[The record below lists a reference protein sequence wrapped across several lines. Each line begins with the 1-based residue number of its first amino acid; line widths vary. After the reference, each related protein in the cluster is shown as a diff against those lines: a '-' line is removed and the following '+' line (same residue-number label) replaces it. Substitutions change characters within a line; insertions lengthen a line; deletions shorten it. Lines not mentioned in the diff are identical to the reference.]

1 LKQELRSN
9 RVNNP
14 MRRAQWLALGI
25 TDEDMLKPKIA
36 VVNSSSEL
44 AICFSHL
51 DGIAAVVKQAVRAA
65 GGLPFEIRT
74 VAPSDF
80 IINSARG
87 GNYILPSRDL
97 LTNDIEV
104 AVEGA
109 QLDGMI
115 CLASCDKTMPGQ
127 VMAAARLNIP
137 SIIVICGY
145 QQSGALGGRHCDIED
160 VFLGSAHAAMGRITP
175 EALKEMSANAIRG
188 PGVCSGLGT
197 ANTMHSVSEA
207 LGMSLPGAAP
217 VRASSAKMMDYA
229 RQSGSRIVEMVWE
242 DLRPRSILTPAAFAN
257 AVAMV
262 LGISGS
268 INSIKHLQA
277 IAVEGEVDV
286 DIYRLFDEM
295 GRRVPVV
302 CAIRPNGDYP
312 IEAFEDAGGARA
324 VMKSLESLLQT
335 EALTVTG
342 RTVSENLRD
351 VTVADAEVIRSL
363 GLPYSKQPAIV
374 LLRGSLAQ
382 NGVVKI
388 GLGSEGRPTQFRG
401 PAKVFEDRQT
411 ALEAI
416 RTGSIRA
423 GDVLVLRGDGVKGGP
438 GMGGAANM
446 AVFALDGV
454 GLALHVAV
462 VTDGQMS
469 GLANKGLVVA
479 EVEPEGGV
487 AGPLSV
493 VQDGDTISIDLGQ
506 RRLDLDIAETDLR
519 ARLADAH
526 VVRRPDG
533 RGWLSIYRRTALPL
547 SDGAA
552 LVPKADFR
560 TGN

>member
-1 LKQELRSN
+1 LTQELRSN
-9 RVNNP
+9 KVNNP

-25 TDEDMLKPKIA
+25 SDQDMLKPKIA

-51 DGIAAVVKQAVRAA
+51 DGIAAVVKDAVRKA

-74 VAPSDF
+74 IAPSDF
-80 IINSARG
+80 IINSGRG

-115 CLASCDKTMPGQ
+115 CLASCDKTLPGQ

-137 SIIVICGY
+137 TIIVVCGY
-145 QQSGALGGRHCDIED
+145 QQSGESRGAHCDIED
-160 VFLGSAHAAMGRITP
+160 VFMASAHAAMGRISP
-175 EALKEMSANAIRG
+175 DELRDMSANAIRS

-197 ANTMHSVSEA
+197 ANTMHSVCEA
-207 LGMSLPGAAP
+207 LGMCLPGAAP
-217 VRASSAKMMDYA
+217 VRANSEKMFEYA
-229 RQSGSRIVEMVWE
+229 RQSGARIVEMIWE
-242 DLRPRSILTPAAFAN
+242 DLRPRTILTPAAFAN

-262 LGISGS
+262 LAISGS
-268 INSIKHLQA
+268 INAMKHLQA
-277 IAVEGEVDV
+277 MAVEGQVDV
-286 DIYRLFDEM
+286 DIYRLFDEL
-295 GRRVPVV
+295 GGRVPVL
-302 CAIRPNGDYP
+302 CAIRPNGEYP

-324 VMKSLESLLQT
+324 VLKQLEPLLHT
-335 EALTVTG
+335 DAITVTG
-342 RTVSENLRD
+342 RSVASNLSD
-351 VTVADAEVIRSL
+351 VRVGDEEIIRPLSR
-363 GLPYSKQPAIV
+363 PYSNQPAIV
-374 LLRGSLAQ
+374 LLRGSLAPSG
-382 NGVVKI
+382 GVVKI
-388 GLGSEGRPTQFRG
+388 GLRQEGRPTKLRG
-401 PAKVFEDRQT
+401 PVKVFEDRQP

-416 RTGSIRA
+416 RTGKIQA

-454 GLALHVAV
+454 GLALKVAV

-487 AGPLSV
+487 IGPLSV
-493 VQDGDTISIDLGQ
+493 IEDGDIVSIDLA
-506 RRLDLDIAETDLR
+506 RRIIDLEVPEAELE
-519 ARLADAH
+519 ARLAHAA
-526 VVRRPDG
+526 VVAKPA

-547 SDGAA
+547 SQGAV
-552 LVPKADFR
+552 LVSPEPLE
-560 TGN
+560 

>member
-1 LKQELRSN
+1 LTRELRSN
-9 RVNNP
+9 KANNP

-25 TDEDMLKPKIA
+25 SDEDMDKPKIA

-51 DGIAAVVKQAVRAA
+51 DGIAKVVKDAVRQA

-80 IINSARG
+80 IINSGRG

-104 AVEGA
+104 TVEGA

-115 CLASCDKTMPGQ
+115 CLASCDKTLPGQ
-127 VMAAARLNIP
+127 VMAAARVNIP
-137 SIIVICGY
+137 TIIVICGY
-145 QQSGALGGRHCDIED
+145 QQSGEARGRHCDIED
-160 VFLGSAHAAMGRITP
+160 VFLGSAHAAMGQITSA
-175 EALKEMSANAIRG
+175 ELREMSANAIRS

-197 ANTMHSVSEA
+197 ANTMHSVCEA

-217 VRASSAKMMDYA
+217 VRANSAKMMEYA
-229 RQSGSRIVEMVWE
+229 RRSGERIVQMVWE
-242 DLRPRSILTPAAFAN
+242 DLRPRAILTPAAFAN

-268 INSIKHLQA
+268 INAIKHLQA
-277 IAVEGEVDV
+277 IAMEGQVDV
-286 DIYRLFDEM
+286 DIYRLVDEL
-295 GRRVPVV
+295 GKRVPVL
-302 CAIRPNGDYP
+302 CAIRPNGEYP

-324 VMKSLESLLQT
+324 VLKRLEPLLQT
-335 EALTVTG
+335 DAITVTG
-342 RTVSENLRD
+342 RTMAENLAD
-351 VTVADAEVIRSL
+351 VRVANDEVIRPL
-363 GLPYSKQPAIV
+363 DRPYSDQPAIV
-374 LLRGSLAQ
+374 LLRGSLAPCC
-382 NGVVKI
+382 GVVKI
-388 GLGSEGRPTQFRG
+388 GLRQEGRPTEFRG
-401 PAKVFEDRQT
+401 PAKVFEDRQP

-416 RTGSIRA
+416 RTGKIQA
-423 GDVLVLRGDGVKGGP
+423 GDVLVLRGDGVLGGP

-454 GLALHVAV
+454 GLALKVAV

-493 VQDGDTISIDLGQ
+493 LQDGDMVSIDLA
-506 RRLDLDIAETDLR
+506 RRRIDLEIPEAELQ
-519 ARLADAH
+519 ARLAHPH
-526 VVRRPDG
+526 VVAKPA

-547 SDGAA
+547 SQGAA
-552 LVPKADFR
+552 L
-560 TGN
+560 TEL

>member
-1 LKQELRSN
+1 LTRELRSN
-9 RVNNP
+9 KVNNP

-25 TDEDMLKPKIA
+25 SDQDMNKPKIA

-51 DGIAAVVKQAVRAA
+51 DGIAKVVKDAVREA

-74 VAPSDF
+74 IAPSDF
-80 IINSARG
+80 IINSGRG

-115 CLASCDKTMPGQ
+115 CLASCDKTLPGQ

-137 SIIVICGY
+137 TIIVTCGY
-145 QQSGALGGRHCDIED
+145 QQSGESRGAHCDIED
-160 VFLGSAHAAMGRITP
+160 VFLASAHAAMGRITP
-175 EALKEMSANAIRG
+175 EELRDMSANAIRS

-197 ANTMHSVSEA
+197 ANTMHSVCEA
-207 LGMSLPGAAP
+207 LGMCLPGAAP
-217 VRASSAKMMDYA
+217 VRANSPKMFEYA
-229 RQSGSRIVEMVWE
+229 RRSGARIVEMTWE
-242 DLRPRSILTPAAFAN
+242 DLRPRAILTPDAFAN
-257 AVAMV
+257 AVAIV

-268 INSIKHLQA
+268 INAMKHLQA
-277 IAVEGEVDV
+277 IAVEGQVDI
-286 DIYRLFDEM
+286 DIYRLFEQL
-295 GRRVPVV
+295 GERVPVL

-324 VMKSLESLLQT
+324 VLKQLEPLLRT
-335 EALTVTG
+335 GALTVTG
-342 RTVSENLRD
+342 RAMAENLAGVRVD
-351 VTVADAEVIRSL
+351 NEEVIRPL
-363 GLPYSKQPAIV
+363 NRPYSDQPAIV
-374 LLRGSLAQ
+374 LLRGSLAPAG
-382 NGVVKI
+382 GVVKI
-388 GLGSEGRPTQFRG
+388 GLRHEGRPTQLRG
-401 PAKVFEDRQT
+401 PAKVFEDRQP

-416 RTGSIRA
+416 RTGKIQA
-423 GDVLVLRGDGVKGGP
+423 GDVLVLRGDGVQGGP

-454 GLALHVAV
+454 GLALKVAV

-493 VQDGDTISIDLGQ
+493 IEDGDMVSIDLGKRSIDLEIPDAELQ
-506 RRLDLDIAETDLR
+506 RRLEH
-519 ARLADAH
+519 AH
-526 VVRRPDG
+526 VVAKPA

-547 SDGAA
+547 SQGAA
-552 LVPKADFR
+552 LVSPEPRND
-560 TGN
+560 

>member
-1 LKQELRSN
+1 MTRELRSN
-9 RVNNP
+9 KVNNP

-25 TDEDMLKPKIA
+25 SDEDMNKPKIA

-51 DGIAAVVKQAVRAA
+51 DGIAAVVKDAVRKA

-74 VAPSDF
+74 IAPSDF
-80 IINSARG
+80 IINSGRG

-115 CLASCDKTMPGQ
+115 CLASCDKTLPGQ
-127 VMAAARLNIP
+127 VMAAARLDIP
-137 SIIVICGY
+137 TIIVICGY
-145 QQSGALGGRHCDIED
+145 QQSGEAGGAHCDIED
-160 VFLGSAHAAMGRITP
+160 VFLASAHAAMGSITSDQ
-175 EALKEMSANAIRG
+175 LRDMSANAIRS

-197 ANTMHSVSEA
+197 ANTMHSVCEA
-207 LGMSLPGAAP
+207 LGMCLPGAAP
-217 VRASSAKMMDYA
+217 VRANSEKMFEYA
-229 RQSGSRIVEMVWE
+229 RRSGTRIVEMIWE
-242 DLRPRSILTPAAFAN
+242 DLRPRAILTPGTFAN

-262 LGISGS
+262 LAISGS
-268 INSIKHLQA
+268 INAMKHLQA
-277 IAVEGEVDV
+277 IAVEGQVDV
-286 DIYRLFDEM
+286 DIYKLFDEL
-295 GRRVPVV
+295 GERVPVL

-324 VMKSLESLLQT
+324 VLKQLEPLLDT
-335 EALTVTG
+335 AAMTVTG
-342 RTVSENLRD
+342 RSVASNLADVRVRD
-351 VTVADAEVIRSL
+351 QEIIRPL
-363 GLPYSKQPAIV
+363 NRPYSHQPAIV
-374 LLRGSLAQ
+374 LVRGTLGR
-382 NGVVKI
+382 GVVKI
-388 GLGSEGRPTQFRG
+388 GLRHEGRPTRLRG
-401 PAKVFEDRQT
+401 PSKVFEDRQP

-416 RTGSIRA
+416 RTGKIQA

-454 GLALHVAV
+454 GLALQVAV

-487 AGPLSV
+487 VGPLSV
-493 VQDGDTISIDLGQ
+493 IQDGDIVSIDLE
-506 RRLDLDIAETDLR
+506 RRSLDLEVAEAELETR
-519 ARLADAH
+519 FTNAH
-526 VVRRPDG
+526 AVAKPA

-547 SDGAA
+547 SQGAA
-552 LVPKADFR
+552 LVSKND
-560 TGN
+560 

>member
-1 LKQELRSN
+1 MIRELRSN

-14 MRRAQWLALGI
+14 MRRAQWLALGLS
-25 TDEDMLKPKIA
+25 DEDLQKPKIA

-51 DGIAAVVKQAVRAA
+51 DGVAAVVKDAVRKA
-65 GGLPFEIRT
+65 GGVPFEIRT
-74 VAPSDF
+74 IAPSDF

-127 VMAAARLNIP
+127 VMAAARLDIP
-137 SIIVICGY
+137 ALIVIGGY
-145 QQSGALGGRHCDIED
+145 QKSGESGGAHCDIED
-160 VFLGSAHAAMGRITP
+160 VFVASAHAQMGRITP
-175 EALKEMSANAIRG
+175 DRLRDMSSNAIRG

-197 ANTMHSVSEA
+197 ANTMHSVCEA
-207 LGMSLPGAAP
+207 LGMCLPGAAP
-217 VRASSAKMMDYA
+217 VRANSDKMFENA
-229 RQSGSRIVEMVWE
+229 RQSGARIVGMVWE
-242 DLRPRSILTPAAFAN
+242 DLRPRAILNPAAFAN

-262 LGISGS
+262 LAISGS
-268 INSIKHLQA
+268 INAIKHLQA
-277 IAVEGEVDV
+277 IAVEAQVDV
-286 DIYRLFDEM
+286 DVYRLFDEL
-295 GRRVPVV
+295 GRRVPVLA
-302 CAIRPNGDYP
+302 AIRPNGDYP

-324 VMKSLESLLQT
+324 VLKQL
-335 EALTVTG
+335 EALLAGDAITATGLTMAQSVAGAAVTD
-342 RTVSENLRD
+342 E
-351 VTVADAEVIRSL
+351 EVIRPLSR
-363 GLPYSKQPAIV
+363 PYSSQPSIV
-374 LLRGSLAQ
+374 LVRGSLGR
-382 NGVVKI
+382 GVVKI
-388 GLGSEGRPTQFRG
+388 GLGHEGRPTRHRG
-401 PAKVFEDRQT
+401 PAKVFEDRVP

-416 RTGSIRA
+416 RNGRIQA

-454 GLALHVAV
+454 GLALQVAV

-493 VQDGDTISIDLGQ
+493 IQDGDIISIDLAE
-506 RRLDLDIAETDLR
+506 RRIDLEVPESELQTRRAHAHPIAKP
-519 ARLADAH
+519 A
-526 VVRRPDG
+526 
-533 RGWLSIYRRTALPL
+533 RGWLSIYRRNARPL
-547 SDGAA
+547 ADGAA
-552 LVPKADFR
+552 LVEPDPR
-560 TGN
+560 LNSPR

>member
-1 LKQELRSN
+1 MTRELRSN
-9 RVNNP
+9 KVNNP

-25 TDEDMLKPKIA
+25 SDQDMNKPKIA

-51 DGIAAVVKQAVRAA
+51 DGISAVVKDAVRKA

-74 VAPSDF
+74 IAPSDF
-80 IINSARG
+80 IINSGRG

-115 CLASCDKTMPGQ
+115 CLASCDKTLPGQ

-137 SIIVICGY
+137 TIIVICGY
-145 QQSGALGGRHCDIED
+145 QQSGESRGTHCDIED
-160 VFLGSAHAAMGRITP
+160 VFLASAHAAMGRISAD
-175 EALKEMSANAIRG
+175 ELRDMSANAIRG

-197 ANTMHSVSEA
+197 ANTMHSVCEA
-207 LGMSLPGAAP
+207 LGMCLPGAAP
-217 VRASSAKMMDYA
+217 VRANSEKMFDYA
-229 RQSGSRIVEMVWE
+229 RQSGARIVEMVWE
-242 DLRPRSILTPAAFAN
+242 DLRPGAILTRGAFAN

-262 LGISGS
+262 LAISGS
-268 INSIKHLQA
+268 INAVKHLQA
-277 IAVEGEVDV
+277 IAVEGQVDV
-286 DIYRLFDEM
+286 DIYKLFDEL
-295 GRRVPVV
+295 GARVPVL
-302 CAIRPNGDYP
+302 CAIRPNGEYP

-324 VMKSLESLLQT
+324 VLKQLEPLLHADT
-335 EALTVTG
+335 VTVTG
-342 RTVSENLRD
+342 RTMAGNLVG
-351 VTVADAEVIRSL
+351 VTVDNEEVIR
-363 GLPYSKQPAIV
+363 GLARPYSDQAAIV
-374 LLRGSLAQ
+374 LLRGSLGR
-382 NGVVKI
+382 GVVKI
-388 GLGSEGRPTQFRG
+388 GLRHEGRPTRLRG
-401 PAKVFEDRQT
+401 PAKVFEDRQP

-416 RTGSIRA
+416 RTGKIQA
-423 GDVLVLRGDGVKGGP
+423 GDVLVLRGDGVQGGP

-454 GLALHVAV
+454 GLALKVAV

-487 AGPLSV
+487 VGPLSV
-493 VQDGDTISIDLGQ
+493 IQDGDIVSIDLGQ
-506 RRLDLDIAETDLR
+506 RSIDHEIAEAELQ
-519 ARLADAH
+519 ARLAHAH
-526 VVRRPDG
+526 AVTKPA

-547 SDGAA
+547 SQGAA
-552 LVPKADFR
+552 LVSPEPSNR
-560 TGN
+560 E

>member
-1 LKQELRSN
+1 
-9 RVNNP
+9 

-25 TDEDMLKPKIA
+25 SDQDMQKPKIA

-51 DGIAAVVKQAVRAA
+51 DGLAAVVKDAVRQA

-74 VAPSDF
+74 IAPSDF
-80 IINSARG
+80 IINSGRG

-115 CLASCDKTMPGQ
+115 CLASCDKTLPGQ

-137 SIIVICGY
+137 TIIVICGY
-145 QQSGALGGRHCDIED
+145 QKSGESRGAHCDIED
-160 VFLGSAHAAMGRITP
+160 VFLASAHAAMNTISADELRD
-175 EALKEMSANAIRG
+175 MSANAIRS

-197 ANTMHSVSEA
+197 ANTMHSVCEA

-217 VRASSAKMMDYA
+217 VRANSDKMFQYA
-229 RQSGSRIVEMVWE
+229 RQSGARIVEMVWE
-242 DLRPRSILTPAAFAN
+242 DLRPRTILTPAAFAN

-262 LGISGS
+262 LAISGS
-268 INSIKHLQA
+268 INAIKHLQA
-277 IAVEGEVDV
+277 IAVEAQVDV
-286 DIYRLFDEM
+286 DIYRLFDEL
-295 GRRVPVV
+295 GERVPVL

-312 IEAFEDAGGARA
+312 IEAFEDAGGAQAVLKQMEPLLRA
-324 VMKSLESLLQT
+324 D
-335 EALTVTG
+335 APTVTG
-342 RTVSENLRD
+342 RTVSENLRYA
-351 VTVADAEVIRSL
+351 TVLDEEIIR
-363 GLPYSKQPAIV
+363 GLSRPYSNQPAIV
-374 LLRGSLAQ
+374 LPRGSLGR
-382 NGVVKI
+382 GVVKI
-388 GLGSEGRPTQFRG
+388 GLRHEGRPTRHRG
-401 PAKVFEDRQT
+401 PAKVFEDRAP

-416 RTGSIRA
+416 RSGKIQA

-454 GLALHVAV
+454 GLALQVAV

-487 AGPLSV
+487 AGPLCV
-493 VQDGDTISIDLGQ
+493 IHDGDVVSIDLGA
-506 RRLDLDIAETDLR
+506 RSIDLDIPEAELQ
-519 ARLADAH
+519 ARLDHAH
-526 VVRRPDG
+526 AIAKPA
-533 RGWLSIYRRTALPL
+533 RGWLGIYRRTALPL
-547 SDGAA
+547 SEGAA
-552 LVPKADFR
+552 LVPTEPIKHD
-560 TGN
+560 

>member
-1 LKQELRSN
+1 LTRELRSN
-9 RVNNP
+9 KVNNP

-25 TDEDMLKPKIA
+25 SDQDMNKPKIA

-51 DGIAAVVKQAVRAA
+51 DGIAAVVKGAVRQA

-74 VAPSDF
+74 IAPSDF
-80 IINSARG
+80 IINSGRG

-137 SIIVICGY
+137 TIIVICGY
-145 QQSGALGGRHCDIED
+145 QKSGESGGSHCDIED
-160 VFLGSAHAAMGRITP
+160 VFLASAHAAMGRITP
-175 EALKEMSANAIRG
+175 DELRDMSANAIRS

-197 ANTMHSVSEA
+197 ANTMHSVCEA
-207 LGMSLPGAAP
+207 LGMCLPGAAP
-217 VRASSAKMMDYA
+217 VRANSDKMFECA
-229 RQSGSRIVEMVWE
+229 RQSGVRIVEMVWE
-242 DLRPRSILTPAAFAN
+242 DLRPRAILTPAAFRN

-262 LGISGS
+262 LAISGS
-268 INSIKHLQA
+268 INAIKHLQA
-277 IAVEGEVDV
+277 IAVEGQLEV
-286 DIYRLFDEM
+286 DIYRLFDEL
-295 GRRVPVV
+295 GKRVPVL
-302 CAIRPNGDYP
+302 CAIRPNGEYP
-312 IEAFEDAGGARA
+312 IEAFEDAGGART
-324 VMKSLESLLQT
+324 VLKQLEPLLCAD
-335 EALTVTG
+335 ALTVTG
-342 RTVSENLRD
+342 GSVASNLTNVR
-351 VTVADAEVIRSL
+351 VADEEIIRPL
-363 GLPYSKQPAIV
+363 ARPYSNQPAIV
-374 LLRGSLAQ
+374 LLHGSLGR
-382 NGVVKI
+382 GVVKI
-388 GLGSEGRPTQFRG
+388 GLRHEGRPTRHRG
-401 PAKVFEDRQT
+401 PVKVFEDRVP

-416 RTGSIRA
+416 RGGKVQA

-454 GLALHVAV
+454 GLALEVAV

-479 EVEPEGGV
+479 EVEPEAGV
-487 AGPLSV
+487 AGPLAV
-493 VQDGDTISIDLGQ
+493 IQDGDIVSIDLEQ
-506 RRLDLDIAETDLR
+506 RRIDLEIPESELQ
-519 ARLADAH
+519 ARLARAH
-526 VVRRPDG
+526 AISKPA

-547 SDGAA
+547 SQGAA
-552 LVPKADFR
+552 LVSPEPVNND
-560 TGN
+560 

>member
-1 LKQELRSN
+1 MELRSN
-9 RVNNP
+9 KVNNP

-25 TDEDMLKPKIA
+25 SDQDMNKPKIA

-51 DGIAAVVKQAVRAA
+51 DGIAKVVKDAVREA

-74 VAPSDF
+74 IAPSDF
-80 IINSARG
+80 IINSGRG

-115 CLASCDKTMPGQ
+115 CLASCDKTLPGQ

-137 SIIVICGY
+137 TIIVTCGY
-145 QQSGALGGRHCDIED
+145 QQSGESRGAHCDIED
-160 VFLGSAHAAMGRITP
+160 VFLASAHAAMGRITP
-175 EALKEMSANAIRG
+175 EELRDMSANAIRS

-197 ANTMHSVSEA
+197 ANTMHSVCEA
-207 LGMSLPGAAP
+207 LGMCLPGAAP
-217 VRASSAKMMDYA
+217 VRANSPKMFEYA
-229 RQSGSRIVEMVWE
+229 RRSGARIVEMTWE
-242 DLRPRSILTPAAFAN
+242 DLRPRAILTADAFAN

-268 INSIKHLQA
+268 INAMKHLQA
-277 IAVEGEVDV
+277 IAVEGQVDI
-286 DIYRLFDEM
+286 DIYRLFEQL
-295 GRRVPVV
+295 GERVPVL

-324 VMKSLESLLQT
+324 VLKQLEPLLRT
-335 EALTVTG
+335 GALTVTG
-342 RTVSENLRD
+342 RAMAENLAGVRVD
-351 VTVADAEVIRSL
+351 NEEVIRPL
-363 GLPYSKQPAIV
+363 NRPYSDQPAIV
-374 LLRGSLAQ
+374 LLRGSLAPAG
-382 NGVVKI
+382 GVVKI
-388 GLGSEGRPTQFRG
+388 GLRHEGRPTQLRG
-401 PAKVFEDRQT
+401 PAKVFEDRQP

-416 RTGSIRA
+416 RTGKIQA
-423 GDVLVLRGDGVKGGP
+423 GDVLVLRGDGVQGGP

-454 GLALHVAV
+454 GLALKVAV

-493 VQDGDTISIDLGQ
+493 IEDGDMVSIDLGKRSIDLEIPDAELQ
-506 RRLDLDIAETDLR
+506 RRLEH
-519 ARLADAH
+519 AH
-526 VVRRPDG
+526 VVAKPA

-547 SDGAA
+547 SQGAA
-552 LVPKADFR
+552 LVSSEPRND
-560 TGN
+560 

>member
-1 LKQELRSN
+1 LTRELRSN
-9 RVNNP
+9 KVNNP

-25 TDEDMLKPKIA
+25 SDQDMSKPKIA

-51 DGIAAVVKQAVRAA
+51 DGIAKVVKDAVRQA

-74 VAPSDF
+74 IAPSDF
-80 IINSARG
+80 IINSGRG

-115 CLASCDKTMPGQ
+115 CLASCDKTLPGQ
-127 VMAAARLNIP
+127 VMAAARLDIP
-137 SIIVICGY
+137 TIIVICGY
-145 QQSGALGGRHCDIED
+145 QQSGESRGAHCDIED
-160 VFLGSAHAAMGRITP
+160 VFLASAHAAMGRITP
-175 EALKEMSANAIRG
+175 EELRDMSANAIRS

-197 ANTMHSVSEA
+197 ANTMHSVCEA
-207 LGMSLPGAAP
+207 LGMCLPGAAP
-217 VRASSAKMMDYA
+217 VRANSAKMFEYA
-229 RQSGSRIVEMVWE
+229 RRSGVRIVEMIWE
-242 DLRPRSILTPAAFAN
+242 DLRPRAILTADAFAN

-268 INSIKHLQA
+268 INAMKHLQA
-277 IAVEGEVDV
+277 IAVEGQVDI
-286 DIYRLFDEM
+286 DIYRLFEQLGD
-295 GRRVPVV
+295 RVPVL

-324 VMKSLESLLQT
+324 VLKQLDPLLRT
-335 EALTVTG
+335 GALTVTG
-342 RTVSENLRD
+342 RTMAENLAGVRVD
-351 VTVADAEVIRSL
+351 DEEVIRPL
-363 GLPYSKQPAIV
+363 NRPYSDQPAIV
-374 LLRGSLAQ
+374 LLRGSLAPAG
-382 NGVVKI
+382 GVVKV
-388 GLGSEGRPTQFRG
+388 GLRHEGRPTRLRG
-401 PAKVFEDRQT
+401 PAKVFEDRQP

-416 RTGSIRA
+416 RTGKIQA
-423 GDVLVLRGDGVKGGP
+423 GDVLVLRGDGVQGGP

-454 GLALHVAV
+454 GLALRVAV

-493 VQDGDTISIDLGQ
+493 IEDGDMVSIDLGKRSIDLEIPEAELK
-506 RRLDLDIAETDLR
+506 RRLEH
-519 ARLADAH
+519 AH
-526 VVRRPDG
+526 VVAKPA

-547 SDGAA
+547 SQGAA
-552 LVPKADFR
+552 LVSSEPRND
-560 TGN
+560 

>member
-1 LKQELRSN
+1 LTRELRSN
-9 RVNNP
+9 KVNNP

-25 TDEDMLKPKIA
+25 SDQDMNKPKIA

-51 DGIAAVVKQAVRAA
+51 DGIAKVVKDAVREA

-74 VAPSDF
+74 IAPSDF
-80 IINSARG
+80 IINSGRG

-115 CLASCDKTMPGQ
+115 CLASCDKTLPGQ

-137 SIIVICGY
+137 TIIVTCGY
-145 QQSGALGGRHCDIED
+145 QQSGESRGAHCDIED
-160 VFLGSAHAAMGRITP
+160 VFLASAHAAMGRITP
-175 EALKEMSANAIRG
+175 EELRDMSANAIRS

-197 ANTMHSVSEA
+197 ANTMHSVCEA
-207 LGMSLPGAAP
+207 LGMCLPGAAP
-217 VRASSAKMMDYA
+217 VRANSPKMFEYA
-229 RQSGSRIVEMVWE
+229 RRSGARIVEMTWE
-242 DLRPRSILTPAAFAN
+242 DLRPRAILTPDAFAN
-257 AVAMV
+257 AVAIV

-268 INSIKHLQA
+268 INAMKHLQA
-277 IAVEGEVDV
+277 IAVEGQVDI
-286 DIYRLFDEM
+286 DIYRLFEQL
-295 GRRVPVV
+295 GERVPVL

-324 VMKSLESLLQT
+324 VLKQLEPLLRT
-335 EALTVTG
+335 GALTVTG
-342 RTVSENLRD
+342 RAMAENLAGVRVD
-351 VTVADAEVIRSL
+351 NEEVIRPL
-363 GLPYSKQPAIV
+363 NRPYSDQPAIV
-374 LLRGSLAQ
+374 LLRGSLAPAG
-382 NGVVKI
+382 GVVKI
-388 GLGSEGRPTQFRG
+388 GLRHEGRPTQLRG
-401 PAKVFEDRQT
+401 PAKVFEDRQP

-416 RTGSIRA
+416 RTGKIQA
-423 GDVLVLRGDGVKGGP
+423 GDVLVLRGDGVQGGP

-454 GLALHVAV
+454 GLALRVAV

-493 VQDGDTISIDLGQ
+493 IEDGDMVSIDLGKRSIDLEIPDAELQ
-506 RRLDLDIAETDLR
+506 RRLEH
-519 ARLADAH
+519 AH
-526 VVRRPDG
+526 VVAKPA

-547 SDGAA
+547 SQGAA
-552 LVPKADFR
+552 LVSPEPRND
-560 TGN
+560 

>member
-1 LKQELRSN
+1 MELRSN
-9 RVNNP
+9 KVNNP

-25 TDEDMLKPKIA
+25 SDQDMNKPKIA

-51 DGIAAVVKQAVRAA
+51 DGIAKIVKDAVREA

-74 VAPSDF
+74 IAPSDF
-80 IINSARG
+80 IINSGRG

-115 CLASCDKTMPGQ
+115 CLASCDKTLPGQ

-137 SIIVICGY
+137 TIIVICGY
-145 QQSGALGGRHCDIED
+145 QQSGESRGAHCDIED
-160 VFLGSAHAAMGRITP
+160 VFLASAHSAMGRITP
-175 EALKEMSANAIRG
+175 EELRDMSSNAIRS

-197 ANTMHSVSEA
+197 ANTMHSVCEA
-207 LGMSLPGAAP
+207 LGMCLPGAAP
-217 VRASSAKMMDYA
+217 VRANSAKMFEHA
-229 RQSGSRIVEMVWE
+229 RRSGARIVEMIWE
-242 DLRPRSILTPAAFAN
+242 DLRPHAILTPAAFAN

-268 INSIKHLQA
+268 INAMKHLQA
-277 IAVEGEVDV
+277 IAVEGQVDV
-286 DIYRLFDEM
+286 DIYKLFEQL
-295 GRRVPVV
+295 GERVPVL

-324 VMKSLESLLQT
+324 VLKQLEPLLQAG
-335 EALTVTG
+335 ALTVTG
-342 RTVSENLRD
+342 RTMTENLSG
-351 VTVADAEVIRSL
+351 VNVADAEVIRPL
-363 GLPYSKQPAIV
+363 DRPYSDQPAIV
-374 LLRGSLAQ
+374 LLRGSLAPAG
-382 NGVVKI
+382 GVVKI
-388 GLGSEGRPTQFRG
+388 GLRREGRPTRLRG
-401 PAKVFEDRQT
+401 PAKVFEDRQP

-416 RTGSIRA
+416 RTGKIQA
-423 GDVLVLRGDGVKGGP
+423 GDVLVLRGDGVQGGP

-454 GLALHVAV
+454 GLALKVAV

-479 EVEPEGGV
+479 EVEPEGGL
-487 AGPLSV
+487 AGPLAV
-493 VQDGDTISIDLGQ
+493 IQDGDMVSIDLGK
-506 RRLDLDIAETDLR
+506 RSIDIEIPEAELQ
-519 ARLADAH
+519 ARVKHAH
-526 VVRRPDG
+526 VVAKPA

-547 SDGAA
+547 SQGAA
-552 LVPKADFR
+552 LVSSEPRND
-560 TGN
+560 